1 MVCNPLHCAIFC
13 PLLTSFFFVC
23 DIHVAGSLWDGAFS
37 LLLGFIVGVVDII
50 ASRSSLFASVM
61 EFTAALLVSFM
72 ARMFQVHLR
81 AFHLCYF
88 AMALSSLVQLLPGTR
103 C

>member
-1 MVCNPLHCAIFC
+1 MQFFPTSYFC
-13 PLLTSFFFVC
+13 FFVC

-72 ARMFQVHLR
+72 ARMLQVHLR